1 MAGPTEGEKAAA
13 TRAPPPKKFIGVRQR
28 PSGRW
33 VAEIKDSS
41 QKVRLWLGTFDT
53 PEDAAR
59 AYDDAARSL
68 RGANARTNFGSS
80 SSSSSSS
87 SSTSGGGRV
96 AEEDLP
102 PFSFEDGADADAD
115 AEAEAEDLIDLLK
128 AKLLEGRTAS
138 RQLPSQQGEISGR
151 GAHQRPPGLPC
162 WWPSAASASA
172 PASASASCNSTDGQ
186 NTKST
191 GVRPLSGLEKR
202 LLSSSGVAKHSSSSS
217 STRDYSTGDYSWITG
232 NRSALSSSALQ
243 PTLHGRSSSDGSAIS
258 FQEAAAGSF
267 ASSDGAKRPR
277 LD

>member
-1 MAGPTEGEKAAA
+1 MLHHPNAIMMSQLADGRGEGGGREGASSEEIHRGAAEAVGAVGGRDQGLVPEGPAVAGH
-13 TRAPPPKKFIGVRQR
+13 VRH
-28 PSGRW
+28 
-33 VAEIKDSS
+33 
-41 QKVRLWLGTFDT
+41 

-102 PFSFEDGADADAD
+102 PFSFEDGGDAD

-138 RQLPSQQGEISGR
+138 RQLPSQQGAISGR
-151 GAHQRPPGLPC
+151 GAHQQLPGLPC
-162 WWPSAASASA
+162 RWPSAASASA
-172 PASASASCNSTDGQ
+172 SVPAACNSTDGQ
-186 NTKST
+186 STKST

-217 STRDYSTGDYSWITG
+217 STRDYSTGDYSWIAG
-232 NRSALSSSALQ
+232 NRSASSSSALQ
-243 PTLHGRSSSDGSAIS
+243 PTLQRSVLLRRLGHL
-258 FQEAAAGSF
+258 F
-267 ASSDGAKRPR
+267 PR
-277 LD
+277 DCCWLVRKQ